1 MVMAIT
7 IQRPLGRALRL
18 GTNAPR
24 RSRGQPDIW
33 HVRSYGPA
41 RGAARNHHLNQSKE
55 SIKMGKTYRQDKVF
69 DLDPFEVKA
78 KRMPRTRSHSGTK
91 RISTFSVAPRK
102 RSSDSEGSPY
112 RGTSYA
118 GGRRSVD

>member
-1 MVMAIT
+1 
-7 IQRPLGRALRL
+7 
-18 GTNAPR
+18 
-24 RSRGQPDIW
+24 
-33 HVRSYGPA
+33 
-41 RGAARNHHLNQSKE
+41 
-55 SIKMGKTYRQDKVF
+55 MGKTYKQDKVF

-78 KRMPRTRSHSGTK
+78 KRMPRTRRHSGTK

-102 RSSDSEGSPY
+102 RSSDSGGSKSGGSPY